1 MRSCGYDF
9 IYFNRAGTFLETR
22 ASSDGSLKNFCNW
35 RNFPMRKKLL
45 FILVFTLALFIFQT
59 PSAFACGGLV
69 APDGDVRLERATTLV
84 AWHNGIEHYLTS
96 FAYQGTQPNVGW
108 IVPLPAVPEKIE
120 AGGAWTF
127 QRLERESRPQK
138 FEDRVAFTSAAPG
151 AAEVLQQVKVEAL
164 DVTVIKGSGME
175 ILNWAGQNG
184 FFVDEHTRAHLL
196 VYAQGS
202 PIFMAAK
209 YDTQAAEAR
218 NQIQGNGVPL
228 LITMKTAHPWVPLDV
243 LAIDGQQVQA
253 DLYFLTDV
261 PLNISDVN
269 AKAGQS
275 AVGSNIPGST
285 GFTVAFQEKMTE
297 QLYKDLSSD
306 RNMGWV
312 QPNSWFTYLSLNA
325 PSEKVTY
332 DLGISNDGVIHLAP
346 FGKAPMSVVDGVDS
360 MPRWLPL
367 LPLNTPQ
374 WVVGFL
380 VVFAV
385 IFLAWRVIRRRRG
398 TRKKVLNGGSVEVER
413 EREGTVV

>member
-1 MRSCGYDF
+1 MGT
-9 IYFNRAGTFLETR
+9 GTFPESRT
-22 ASSDGSLKNFCNW
+22 SSDGNLKNFCNW

-45 FILVFTLALFIFQT
+45 VILVSTLALFIFQT

-69 APDGDVRLERATTLV
+69 APDGDVRLERASTLV
-84 AWHNGIEHYLTS
+84 AWHNGVEHYLTS
-96 FAYQGTQPNVGW
+96 FAYQGTQNNVGW
-108 IVPLPAVPEKIE
+108 IVPLPTVPEKIE

-127 QRLERESRPQK
+127 QRLERESQPQQ
-138 FEDRVAFTSAAPG
+138 FEGRGVLTAAAPDS
-151 AAEVLQQVKVEAL
+151 AQVLQQVKVEAL
-164 DVTVIKGSGME
+164 NVTVIKGSGQE

-184 FFVDEHTRAHLL
+184 FFVDEDTRAHLL
-196 VYAQGS
+196 VYAHGS
-202 PIFMAAK
+202 PIFMAAR

-218 NQIQGNGVPL
+218 HQIQGNGVPL
-228 LITMKTAHPWVPLDV
+228 LITMKTAHPWVPLEV
-243 LAIDGQQVQA
+243 LALDGQQVQA
-253 DLYFLTDV
+253 DLYFLTDM
-261 PLNISDVN
+261 PLNTSDVN
-269 AKAGQS
+269 AKVGQS
-275 AVGSNIPGST
+275 AVGNNIPGST
-285 GFTVAFQEKMTE
+285 GFTVAFQEKMTD

-332 DLGISNDGVIHLAP
+332 DLGISNDGVIRLAP
-346 FGKAPMSVVDGVDS
+346 FGAPPMSVVEGTAS
-360 MPRWLPL
+360 LPRWLPL

-398 TRKKVLNGGSVEVER
+398 PTRKALDAGSLEMQG
-413 EREGTVV
+413 EGQGTRL